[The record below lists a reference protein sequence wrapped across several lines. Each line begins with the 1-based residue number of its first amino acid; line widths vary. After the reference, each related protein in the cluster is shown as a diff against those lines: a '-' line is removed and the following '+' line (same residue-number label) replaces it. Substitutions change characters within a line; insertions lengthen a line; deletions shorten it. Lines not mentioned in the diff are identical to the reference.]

1 MHIKVEYV
9 VKAKRTLEWDQ
20 HVLNKGEKKF
30 PLMNYKSV
38 SVRCVFFTWIFTKES
53 YSCLEGI

>member
-20 HVLNKGEKKF
+20 HVLNKGEKK
-30 PLMNYKSV
+30 V
-38 SVRCVFFTWIFTKES
+38 SSDE
-53 YSCLEGI
+53 L